1 MFFRFVKQMAERE
14 GITEQFKVIDSMT
27 WVGGMNN
34 IHSRATEIVN
44 NDIIYSRPRWQGDL

>member
-1 MFFRFVKQMAERE
+1 MFFRFVKQLAERE

-34 IHSRATEIVN
+34 IHSRAKEIVN